1 MSQSYSFQSFAQ
13 NMGMKIEAPVR
24 THLAKVY
31 SCLAAT
37 TAVAGIG
44 AFVHMAEIWQAGILS
59 ALGGLALV
67 LALHFIPDNGK
78 NLHMRL
84 AMLLGFG
91 FCTGN
96 SMGPLLDHV
105 ILLNPQIIVT
115 ALVGTSVVFV
125 SFTAAAL
132 LARRGQYLF
141 LGGLLLS
148 VLSYMALFSLL
159 NLFLRSNLVYQGQ
172 LYIGLGVMSAFI
184 LYDTQAIME
193 KCRMGSKDIVG
204 HSLDLFFD
212 LASIFRRLL
221 VILSQ
226 KEQREQQ
233 QRRKRN

>member
-1 MSQSYSFQSFAQ
+1 MSYSFESFAR

-31 SCLAAT
+31 CCLAAT
-37 TAVAGIG
+37 TAVASTG
-44 AFVHMAEIWQAGILS
+44 AFVHIRGIWEASILS
-59 ALGGLALV
+59 ALASIALV

-78 NLHMRL
+78 NLLTRL
-84 AMLLGFG
+84 GLLLGFG
-91 FCTGN
+91 FCTGH

-115 ALVGTSVVFV
+115 ALVGTSVVFF

-141 LGGLLLS
+141 LGGMLFS
-148 VLSYMALFSLL
+148 VMSYMALFSLA
-159 NLFLRSNLVYQGQ
+159 NIFLRSSLVYQSQ

-193 KCRMGSKDIVG
+193 KCRMGSKDVVG

-212 LASIFRRLL
+212 LASVFRRLL
-221 VILSQ
+221 IILSQ

-233 QRRKRN
+233 RKKRNN

>member
-1 MSQSYSFQSFAQ
+1 MSQSFSFQSFAQ
-13 NMGMKIEAPVR
+13 NMSMKIEAPVR

-37 TAVAGIG
+37 TAVAAVG
-44 AFVHMAEIWQAGILS
+44 AFVHLREIWQAGIMS
-59 ALGGLALV
+59 ALVSLGLV
-67 LALHFIPDNGK
+67 LALHFVPYNGK
-78 NLHMRL
+78 NLQMRL
-84 AMLLGFG
+84 AMLMGFG
-91 FCTGN
+91 FFTGN

-115 ALVGTSVVFV
+115 ALVGTCVVFV
-125 SFTAAAL
+125 SFTLAAL
-132 LARRGQYLF
+132 LAHRGQYLF
-141 LGGLLLS
+141 LGGILIS
-148 VLSYMALFSLL
+148 ILSYMGLFSLL
-159 NLFLRSNLVYQGQ
+159 NLFMRSPLVYQGQ

-212 LASIFRRLL
+212 LVSIFRRLL

-226 KEQREQQ
+226 KEQRDQQ
-233 QRRKRN
+233 NRRKRN